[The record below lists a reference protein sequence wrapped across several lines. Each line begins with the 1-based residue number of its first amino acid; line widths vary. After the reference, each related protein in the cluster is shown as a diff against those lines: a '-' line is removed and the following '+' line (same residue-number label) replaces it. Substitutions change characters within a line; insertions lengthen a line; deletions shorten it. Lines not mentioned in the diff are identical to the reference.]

1 MKVLPYEKFLLIED
15 GSVDLDE
22 LKEELEKTNPEI
34 KIIVYRQGSVRP
46 LLVDIKECKDQ

>member
-15 GSVDLDE
+15 GSVDLGE

-34 KIIVYRQGSVRP
+34 KIIIYRQGSVRHF
-46 LLVDIKECKDQ
+46 LVDIGECNEK

>member
-15 GSVDLDE
+15 GSVDLDD

-34 KIIVYRQGSVRP
+34 KVVVYRQGAVRP
-46 LLVDIKECKDQ
+46 LLVDIKEGKEQ